1 MQEFIL
7 KIRMVLNNIFKKK
20 LYFFFYFSEFCYVSC
35 IVNKKLVEFKCK
47 IRIEYK
53 LFQFLKV
60 KLKMC
65 VMIIVLI
72 YFFKKN
78 YFYWSFFV
86 QNYD

>member
-1 MQEFIL
+1 MQEFSL
-7 KIRMVLNNIFKKK
+7 KIRMVLNNIFLKKCI
-20 LYFFFYFSEFCYVSC
+20 FFYFNELCYVSC
-35 IVNKKLVEFKCK
+35 IVNKKLVEIKCK